1 MGTAHLAFAGE
12 RWGAMTS
19 PEMTGSCITGSEI
32 TGNHVTG
39 TGIERK
45 IYKNKMDGESI
56 IVTSFKNIQMN
67 KLQRKIK
74 LHTLLLKP
82 DGNIWTLDSRYEQWF
97 LNPTCIGSL

>member
-39 TGIERK
+39 V
-45 IYKNKMDGESI
+45 N
-56 IVTSFKNIQMN
+56 
-67 KLQRKIK
+67 
-74 LHTLLLKP
+74 
-82 DGNIWTLDSRYEQWF
+82 
-97 LNPTCIGSL
+97 